1 MLLLR
6 QMVHNLSERTSLVL
20 SRIKTEYDSRS
31 HVVQNYPYRESLGV
45 MLSAL
50 VLLVVTIAF
59 LIAIFISS
67 LLLLTATMLT
77 KLLEQLK
84 NIATLVWSALCTQ
97 CPWVADMMSTKKM
110 HNESQDL
117 QWNEAG
123 AIPQDYTLTSSETH
137 GEPKYKNDQHKRAMT
152 APVWDEEHMDRIRRS
167 GI

>member
-1 MLLLR
+1 
-6 QMVHNLSERTSLVL
+6 
-20 SRIKTEYDSRS
+20 
-31 HVVQNYPYRESLGV
+31 

-67 LLLLTATMLT
+67 LLLLTATMLM

-84 NIATLVWSALCTQ
+84 NIAMLAWSALCTQ
-97 CPWVADMMSTKKM
+97 CPWVADMTSTKKTL
-110 HNESQDL
+110 NESQDL

-123 AIPQDYTLTSSETH
+123 VIPQGYTLTSSETH
-137 GEPKYKNDQHKRAMT
+137 GEPKYKNEKHERAMK
-152 APVWDEEHMDRIRRS
+152 APICDEEHMDRIRKS